1 MPVAPEKKLHLPAI
15 QVAPISISLVLLAG
29 VCWTWAI
36 WLLLKGDLRSY
47 QAFFASPRLLFYMS
61 LCLASALTFI
71 PIEQRYE
78 LPGLAFQGM
87 AGSILLCYTIAFV
100 PAPTAWLLSLPD
112 TPVYLLLIMA
122 LFWLVSAIVMPFVYV
137 IGLSIW
143 KNRAHQFD
151 LRRVR
156 RQSHECGLLVAM
168 IAALASLRVLTWVS
182 LLLLVLILIIAELL
196 FLSRIEPQY

>member
-1 MPVAPEKKLHLPAI
+1 MPVVREKKQSLPSL
-15 QVAPISISLVLLAG
+15 QVAPVSVSLVLLAG
-29 VCWTWAI
+29 ICWTWAI

-47 QAFFASPRLLFYMS
+47 SAFFASPRLLFYMA
-61 LCLASALTFI
+61 LVLASALTFI
-71 PIEQRYE
+71 PIEQRFE

-112 TPVYLLLIMA
+112 TPVYLLLIIA
-122 LFWLVSAIVMPFVYV
+122 LFWLVSAIVMPFVHV

-151 LRRVR
+151 LRRVK
-156 RQSHECGLLVAM
+156 RQSHEIGLLVAM
-168 IAALASLRVLTWVS
+168 IAVLASLRVLTWVS

-196 FLSRIEPQY
+196 FLSRIEPQS